1 MTNEVEYWG
10 SRQEDNEHSTPWEMV
25 PPDKLSEESKI
36 GKGGQYSDF
45 AKNHLA
51 KCDTNTN
58 TPHTGLIPKDD
69 EPSAKDK
76 AHESNGIGMT
86 HDSQGSKTTEYIAPD
101 PNLMPNA
108 NEPSSAGLRNQ
119 WSCHQDWT

>member
-1 MTNEVEYWG
+1 MAKGASIQTL
-10 SRQEDNEHSTPWEMV
+10 R
-25 PPDKLSEESKI
+25 KI
-36 GKGGQYSDF
+36 IWQSVIPIPI
-45 AKNHLA
+45 
-51 KCDTNTN
+51 
-58 TPHTGLIPKDD
+58 PHRDD

-108 NEPSSAGLRNQ
+108 NEPRSAGLRNQ